1 MIKCNNKNLTAA
13 TAAIIKDA
21 LCYGVDYKII
31 NNRSYD
37 CFVEFNKNGH
47 KEYVIGGTRT
57 NKDNFILPYIT
68 DDKYF
73 AKDLMQKAELMFQKA

>member
-1 MIKCNNKNLTAA
+1 M
-13 TAAIIKDA
+13 
-21 LCYGVDYKII
+21 
-31 NNRSYD
+31 
-37 CFVEFNKNGH
+37 EFNKNGH

-73 AKDLMQKAELMFQKA
+73 AKDLMQKSGINVPKGIIINSNQDELEKEKIYSRTKSNKTSSYADRRYE